1 MSMIIYIS
9 DIHNTAKKRILSDS
23 ILSRSRIQI
32 YPTFTTHIHIVIVID
47 IDIKHI
53 LNTAILYISIIIG
66 IFVFSTL
73 DIL

>member
-1 MSMIIYIS
+1 MIIYIS

>member
-32 YPTFTTHIHIVIVID
+32 YPTFTTHIHIVID

-53 LNTAILYISIIIG
+53 LNTAIYFIS
-66 IFVFSTL
+66 VL
-73 DIL
+73 